1 MDDITTT
8 DDEDTS
14 LAKYRKRLT
23 ELYEIAWSSS
33 IVETHRDH
41 WDIGSREEMDE
52 CRPDSMVI
60 STSRIIGDFDILFVS
75 LQLFLSLRGT
85 KQSIL

>member
-1 MDDITTT
+1 MDDIATP
-8 DDEDTS
+8 DNENTS

-23 ELYEIAWSSS
+23 ETYEIAWRRS
-33 IVETHRDH
+33 IVETHGDH

-52 CRPDSMVI
+52 RRPDSVI
-60 STSRIIGDFDILFVS
+60 ISSFWIWDDFGLW
-75 LQLFLSLRGT
+75 FLSLRGT